1 MIFLDFL
8 ALHPGLLIICAEEV
22 LEILLNKAFFQ
33 EVEIVAAVD
42 FAEQRECASGE
53 ERESFG
59 LCLL

>member
-8 ALHPGLLIICAEEV
+8 ALHPEEV
-22 LEILLNKAFFQ
+22 LEVLLNKAFFQ
-33 EVEIVAAVD
+33 EVEIVLAVD
-42 FAEQRECASGE
+42 FAEQRERASGE